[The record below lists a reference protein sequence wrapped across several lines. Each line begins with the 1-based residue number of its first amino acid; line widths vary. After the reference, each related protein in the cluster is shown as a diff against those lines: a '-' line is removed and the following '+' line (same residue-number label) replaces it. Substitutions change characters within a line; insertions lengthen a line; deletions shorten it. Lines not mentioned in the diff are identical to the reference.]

1 MDLSLILKGILS
13 ALLYNHSTTLF
24 QLYKVY
30 SNVKYQNKL
39 FETQFTFEIIKMS
52 LQKEIT
58 EFLLKRLQ
66 NERNNDDL
74 NKLSNYLEME
84 INNLTLNDS
93 MMEFI
98 QSIKDNHGRTPLH
111 YVAKW
116 GLGFSCENLIYQAR
130 LELTEDS
137 NGLTPLHYAARYGHY
152 HSVEVILK
160 RINEKNDGFE
170 GEFLFSI

>member
-1 MDLSLILKGILS
+1 
-13 ALLYNHSTTLF
+13 
-24 QLYKVY
+24 
-30 SNVKYQNKL
+30 
-39 FETQFTFEIIKMS
+39 MS

-84 INNLTLNDS
+84 INHLTLNDS

-111 YVAKW
+111 YAAKW
-116 GLGFSCENLIYQAR
+116 GLRYSFESLIYR
-130 LELTEDS
+130 HGLELTEDN
-137 NGLTPLHYAARYGHY
+137 NG
-152 HSVEVILK
+152 
-160 RINEKNDGFE
+160 
-170 GEFLFSI
+170 